1 MFHARIC
8 TPNDAFH
15 FIAEVNSYNLQT
27 LRYHLRQTMREDA
40 HVKLSL
46 QIDPS
51 DERNFARYTARWLPG
66 LIAAGTEVEMDVGT

>member
-8 TPNDAFH
+8 TAHDAFH
-15 FIAEVNSYNLQT
+15 IIAEVNPYNLQT
-27 LRYHLRQTMREDA
+27 LRHHLRQSMREGD

-51 DERNFARYTARWLPG
+51 DRRNFDRFTARWLPG
-66 LIAAGTEVEMDVGT
+66 LIASGTEVEMDGAH